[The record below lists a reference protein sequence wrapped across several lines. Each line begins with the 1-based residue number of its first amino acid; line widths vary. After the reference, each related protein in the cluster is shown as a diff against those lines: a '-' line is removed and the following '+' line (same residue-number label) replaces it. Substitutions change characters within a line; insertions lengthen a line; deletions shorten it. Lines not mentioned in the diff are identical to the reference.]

1 MIPAIVEQLAQ
12 LRRMDAY
19 RIVRPDLTYDVP
31 GVRRWLQTHE
41 SVAWGRCEDAERVV
55 VARRLLFLSYLCS
68 KGRLAS

>member
-1 MIPAIVEQLAQ
+1 MIPAILEQLARA
-12 LRRMDAY
+12 RRMDAY

-41 SVAWGRCEDAERVV
+41 SGAWGRCEDAERVV
-55 VARRLLFLSYLCS
+55 VARCLLFLSYLCS